1 MIQLTISNNAAEQR
15 MDRFLIKWLP
25 QASKGFLMKMLR
37 KKRIKLDG
45 HRASPRDYLQK
56 GQVLTFYFSE
66 ETYRQ
71 FRGQP
76 AAPGEPSLPDSL
88 KALMQPPLYEDDH
101 LIAVNKPIG
110 LLTQPDHT
118 GTPSLADLAGTLPH
132 SGTFHPAPANRLDRN
147 TSGIVLIPKDYPT
160 QKQIAAAIRSHLIRK
175 SYWAIVAGKITR
187 GAKLHSRLT
196 KNPRGNI
203 VQEKTDGQR
212 EAWLRYQPLC
222 SGDAASLIAIELG
235 SGRSHQIRVQLAG
248 IGHPIIGDPKYG
260 SRSHNREWAALYGL
274 HHQLLHAHRYT
285 IPELNIDVVAPP
297 PERFCAVAK
306 HLRLALPRI

>member
-1 MIQLTISNNAAEQR
+1 MIQLTISDDAAEQR
-15 MDRFLIKWLP
+15 MDRFLSKWLP
-25 QASKGFLMKMLR
+25 QANKGFLMKMLR

-56 GQVLTFYFSE
+56 GQILTFYFSE

-76 AAPGEPSLPDSL
+76 AAPREPGLPDSL
-88 KALMQPPLYEDDH
+88 KALMQPPLYEDDR
-101 LIAVNKPIG
+101 LIAVNKPAG

-118 GTPSLADLAGTLPH
+118 GTPSLADLAKTLPH

-147 TSGIVLIPKDYPT
+147 TSGVVLIPKNYST
-160 QKQIAAAIRSHLIRK
+160 QKQIVAAIEAHHACK

-196 KNPRGNI
+196 KDATHNI
-203 VQEKTDGQR
+203 VREETDGQR
-212 EAWLRYQPLC
+212 EAWLRYQSLC

-248 IGHPIIGDPKYG
+248 IGHPIVGDPKYG

-274 HHQLLHAHRYT
+274 HHQLLHARRYT
-285 IPELNIDVVAPP
+285 ISELNIDVVAPP
-297 PERFCAVAK
+297 PERFCAVAE
-306 HLRLALPRI
+306 HLGLALPRI